1 METVMG
7 TQFCMYD
14 TSDLIGRNNARF
26 YAQNGTLL
34 SERERERENLGELR
48 VLATSANA
56 FLNASSSVP
65 L

>member
-26 YAQNGTLL
+26 YAQSGTLL
-34 SERERERENLGELR
+34 SEKERGRERENLGELR
-48 VLATSANA
+48 SQRVQTRS
-56 FLNASSSVP
+56 
-65 L
+65 

>member
-26 YAQNGTLL
+26 YAQSGTLL
-34 SERERERENLGELR
+34 SERERENLGELR
-48 VLATSANA
+48 SQRVQTRS
-56 FLNASSSVP
+56 
-65 L
+65 

>member
-26 YAQNGTLL
+26 YAQSGTLL
-34 SERERERENLGELR
+34 SERGRERENLGELR
-48 VLATSANA
+48 SQRVQTRS
-56 FLNASSSVP
+56 
-65 L
+65 